1 MPERPTSSDS
11 ANPPSSNRLRLVF
24 MGTPPFAAVCLQAL
38 LDDGRD
44 VAAVV
49 SQPDR
54 PAGRGRRMHRS
65 AVAELADSHDI
76 EVLQPDRAGDPEF
89 VERLE
94 AIAPDLAVVVAYGR
108 ILPNRVL
115 DLPRLGCINAH
126 ASLLPLLRGAAP
138 IQHAILQGHERTGV
152 TIMQI
157 SQRMDAGDM
166 LRTGEL
172 EITDQD
178 DTASLAAKL
187 AELSARLLQQTLDDV
202 GAGRLSPVSQDESL
216 ATYAAPI
223 TAEHARI
230 NWSDSA
236 ETCERRVRAVR
247 PRPGAFTFDGATRLK
262 VLQSRVCVDAPS
274 EASVPSDS
282 GTAFAIDGDALL
294 VSCGQGV
301 LAIDTLQPEGRRPM
315 SGADYQ
321 RGSGRELPRE
331 LDSRTDGAPDR

>member
-1 MPERPTSSDS
+1 M
-11 ANPPSSNRLRLVF
+11 RLVF

-54 PAGRGRRMHRS
+54 PSGRGRRMHRS
-65 AVAELADSHDI
+65 AVAQLADSHDI
-76 EVLQPDRAGDPEF
+76 EVLQPDRAGDPAF
-89 VERLE
+89 VERLQ

-138 IQHAILQGHERTGV
+138 IQHAVLQGHARTGV

-157 SQRMDAGDM
+157 SERMDAGDM
-166 LRTGEL
+166 LRKADL
-172 EITDQD
+172 EIAGDD
-178 DTASLAAKL
+178 DTASLAEKL
-187 AELSARLLQQTLDDV
+187 ANLSAQLLTQTLDDIT
-202 GAGRLSPVSQDESL
+202 ADRLSPTSQDESL
-216 ATYAAPI
+216 ATYAPPI

-230 NWSDSA
+230 NWSDTA

-247 PRPGAFTFDGATRLK
+247 PRPGAFTFDEATRLK
-262 VLQSRVCVDAPS
+262 VLESRVRVDATA
-274 EASVPSDS
+274 EAGRTMDA
-282 GTAFAIDGDALL
+282 GTAFAVEGDALL
-294 VSCGQGV
+294 VTCGQGV
-301 LAIDTLQPEGRRPM
+301 LAIDKLQPEGRRPM

-321 RGSGRELPRE
+321 RGSGRELPRA
-331 LDSRTDGAPDR
+331 LDARTDGYADQ